1 MNRVGILAV
10 AGLLGLA
17 SVDAALAQGYIG
29 AVAGTSMPDDEEFED
44 SGAFRLFAGYAVNP
58 GLAVEFGYVDGG
70 TFDVTES
77 GLRTLSFLTGFN
89 VTAASVDI
97 SGFEFAGVIRVPVSP
112 SVSAFG
118 RLGFFMWDADIDVS
132 FNGLTGSD
140 SDDGSDP
147 FFGVGAE
154 IALADRLTLTVE
166 FSRYE
171 ALDDDVDFVGVG
183 LRSGF

>member
-1 MNRVGILAV
+1 M
-10 AGLLGLA
+10 
-17 SVDAALAQGYIG
+17 
-29 AVAGTSMPDDEEFED
+29 
-44 SGAFRLFAGYAVNP
+44 
-58 GLAVEFGYVDGG
+58 
-70 TFDVTES
+70 
-77 GLRTLSFLTGFN
+77 
-89 VTAASVDI
+89 
-97 SGFEFAGVIRVPVSP
+97 
-112 SVSAFG
+112 SAFG